1 VGGSAAGGRIE
12 RGEKAYRAA
21 GYGCMRRSVLPV
33 TSHNCIEAEAVGSGE
48 PGRGDKSNQKMV
60 IATSLIAE
68 GERYRD
74 LTNGTQVLAF
84 LEDRFR
90 ALGATHFLATGVPL
104 PGRPIEPLVLRITWG
119 EVRGDR
125 PPPGVI
131 AAEDA
136 ILQAALRSHRAFAL
150 GGGADDLRILNESP
164 LLRQANGAGGRRG
177 VVAVPVHAFP
187 PYQACVIAAGP
198 ELALDARGLIGL
210 DHFTTEGFRRLLAL
224 RHLRP
229 DRPGDLSARER
240 KVVELSAFGKTAN
253 EIASVLK
260 ISQRT
265 VHAHLQNASEKL
277 RASNKTQTVV
287 EALRYG
293 QISM

>member
-1 VGGSAAGGRIE
+1 
-12 RGEKAYRAA
+12 
-21 GYGCMRRSVLPV
+21 
-33 TSHNCIEAEAVGSGE
+33 
-48 PGRGDKSNQKMV
+48 MV
-60 IATSLIAE
+60 IATSLIAD
-68 GERYRD
+68 GERFHD
-74 LTNGTQVLAF
+74 LMNGTQVLAF
-84 LEDRFR
+84 IEDRFR

-104 PGRPIEPLVLRITWG
+104 PGRPIEPLLLRVTWG
-119 EVRGDR
+119 ELRGDR
-125 PPPGVI
+125 PSPGMI
-131 AAEDA
+131 AADDA
-136 ILQAALRSHRAFAL
+136 ILQAALRARRAFAL
-150 GGGADDLRILNESP
+150 GGGEDALRISEESV
-164 LLRQANGAGGRRG
+164 LLRMANPSGGAG
-177 VVAVPVHAFP
+177 VVGVPVHAFP
-187 PYQACVIAAGP
+187 PYQACVIAVGP
-198 ELALDARGLIGL
+198 ELALDTKGLIAI
-210 DHFTTEGFRRLLAL
+210 DHFTMEGFRRLLAL

-240 KVVELSAFGKTAN
+240 TVVELSAVGKTAN

>member
-1 VGGSAAGGRIE
+1 
-12 RGEKAYRAA
+12 
-21 GYGCMRRSVLPV
+21 
-33 TSHNCIEAEAVGSGE
+33 
-48 PGRGDKSNQKMV
+48 MV
-60 IATSLIAE
+60 ITTSLIAE
-68 GERYRD
+68 GEHFRD
-74 LTNGTQVLAF
+74 FMNGAQVLAF
-84 LEDRFR
+84 LEERFR
-90 ALGATHFLATGVPL
+90 ALGATHFLATGLPL
-104 PGRPIEPLVLRITWG
+104 PGRPIEPLLLRVTWG
-119 EVRGDR
+119 ELRGDR
-125 PPPGVI
+125 PPLGAI
-131 AAEDA
+131 AADDA
-136 ILQAALRSHRAFAL
+136 ILQATLRSHRAFAL
-150 GGGADDLRILNESP
+150 GGREDDLRILNESP
-164 LLRQANGAGGRRG
+164 LLLQANVGGHLG

-187 PYQACVIAAGP
+187 PYQACVIAAGVD
-198 ELALDARGLIGL
+198 LALDAKGLAGI